1 MSASPPEAP
10 PRLTNRGS
18 GTHIGRMGRVVATAL
33 LAAVCACGSPGDEPR
48 AGWTSYTSVAG
59 AYRIPYQA
67 PPWRLSRAGAT
78 SVELRVP
85 SNAERIEP
93 DAAVII
99 DPKYRLL
106 ADVTGGDA
114 ASLADREAADV
125 RARGDLLLA
134 GPRPVTTEPG
144 ASGFEVLSVDALIR
158 YHRVVF
164 LDRPAGGTVS
174 LRFDANPN
182 LDEPQ
187 VDAMVAGVEVIVEP

>member
-1 MSASPPEAP
+1 MSGSPPEAP
-10 PRLTNRGS
+10 PQLTDRGS
-18 GTHIGRMGRVVATAL
+18 GTHIGAMGRAVATAL
-33 LAAVCACGSPGDEPR
+33 LAALCACGSPGDEPR
-48 AGWTSYTSVAG
+48 AGWTFYTSVAG

-67 PPWRLSRAGAT
+67 PPWRLARAGAT

-93 DAAVII
+93 DAGLIV

-106 ADVTGGDA
+106 ADVTGGA
-114 ASLADREAADV
+114 AATLADREAADV
-125 RARGDLLLA
+125 RARGELLLA
-134 GPRPVTTEPG
+134 GPRPVTTDAG

-164 LDRPAGGTVS
+164 LDRPWDDALS

-187 VDAMVAGVEVIVEP
+187 VDAMVAGVEVTVEP